1 MMKCSNPYV
10 HQSQALPCGQCLA
23 CRINKRRL
31 WCHRIILESLQSTSN
46 SFVTLTYSDEN
57 LPRTKNKSSWTLH
70 PPHLRNWLKRLRF
83 KTAPTKLRY
92 FAVGEYGDQTERPH
106 YHAAL
111 FGYSACLRGRSS
123 YNRRRQDTCCVQCDL
138 IRETWG
144 HGNIFI
150 GQLETQSAQ
159 YIAGYV
165 VKKMTGKDDERL
177 NGRYPEFS
185 RMSLKPGIGA
195 HLMADVASTLMEY
208 DVIDV
213 DVPGGLRHGSQ
224 IWPLG
229 RYLRQQLRLQV
240 GMEKETPQAA
250 KNDQWEKM
258 RPVRE
263 AAFNNSLSIKDV
275 VTRLYEGETTRLTE
289 LERFNRRNKIL

>member
-1 MMKCSNPYV
+1 M
-10 HQSQALPCGQCLA
+10 
-23 CRINKRRL
+23 
-31 WCHRIILESLQSTSN
+31 
-46 SFVTLTYSDEN
+46 
-57 LPRTKNKSSWTLH
+57 
-70 PPHLRNWLKRLRF
+70 
-83 KTAPTKLRY
+83 
-92 FAVGEYGDQTERPH
+92 GEYGDQTERPH
-106 YHAAL
+106 YHLAL
-111 FGYSACLRGRSS
+111 FGVSGCGFGRTR
-123 YNRRRQDTCCVQCDL
+123 YNRRRESCCPQCDFM
-138 IRETWG
+138 RDTWG
-144 HGNIFI
+144 QGHIFL
-150 GQLETQSAQ
+150 GDLSTQSAQ

-165 VKKMTGKDDERL
+165 VKKMTGKDDDRL

-195 HLMADVASTLMEY
+195 HLMADVASTLMEH
-208 DVIDV
+208 DVIDI

-229 RYLRQQLRLQV
+229 RYLRQQIRLQV
-240 GMEKETPQAA
+240 GMGKETPQAA
-250 KNDQWEKM
+250 KDIQSEKM